1 MKSKMELVLKA
12 LIRETYEAAC
22 MECGYEEG
30 LEECGYEEEALEEYL
45 SEAKKNWIKKAI
57 KKPGSLRAT
66 AKRKGLVKGDEA
78 LSKTDLEKLEDM
90 GGKTAKRARLAQTLK
105 GLKK

>member
-1 MKSKMELVLKA
+1 MTKLTKA
-12 LIRETYEAAC
+12 SLQRIIRETYEDAC

-30 LEECGYEEEALEEYL
+30 IHEEEEALEEYL
-45 SEAKKNWIKKAI
+45 AEAKKNWIKKAV

-66 AKRKGLVKGDEA
+66 AKRKGLVKGDEP

-90 GGKTAKRARLAQTLK
+90 GGKTAKRARLAKTLK
-105 GLKK
+105 SLKK